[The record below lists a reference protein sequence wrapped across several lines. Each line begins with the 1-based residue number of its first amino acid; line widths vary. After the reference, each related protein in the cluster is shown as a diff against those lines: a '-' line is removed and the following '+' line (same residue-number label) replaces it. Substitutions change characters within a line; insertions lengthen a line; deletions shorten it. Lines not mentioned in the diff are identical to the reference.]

1 MSQSKAVPAV
11 EAVGV
16 AKNFGAVT
24 ALGGVDLTIP
34 AGTITALLGPNGAG
48 KTTLVRIIAT
58 LTKPDRGQVRVLGLD
73 VLQAPA
79 QVRARIGLTGQYV
92 GLDDALNGR
101 DNLLLIG
108 RLAGLDR
115 RAAQARALELA
126 ELLGVADA
134 LGRAVRTYSGGMRRR
149 LDLAASLM
157 TSPPLLVLDE
167 PTTGLD
173 PASRQQLWEAL
184 AGLRADGTTML
195 LTTQYLEEAD
205 RFADAVHV
213 LSHGQIIASGTAGQ
227 LKDKVAG
234 RMVQIRLER
243 PQDAVAAVGL
253 LAKGMSLP
261 AIKIQSEAGSG
272 QLSFATED
280 GAAGDGEETT
290 GDGVGDLLK
299 AAAVLRTAGIAI
311 ADLGLRRASLDEAF
325 LALTGSSTG
334 PPDERPAG
342 SVSAGSVPAGSGSAG
357 ATGKGSAHVR
367 AVQPSGPQS

>member
-1 MSQSKAVPAV
+1 MDQSKPVPAV

-16 AKNFGAVT
+16 TKNFGSVT
-24 ALGGVDLTIP
+24 ALGGVDLTVP

-58 LTKPDRGQVRVLGLD
+58 LTKPDRGQVRVLGID
-73 VLQAPA
+73 VVAAPA
-79 QVRARIGLTGQYV
+79 RVRARIGLTGQYV

-115 RAAQARALELA
+115 HAARTRAIELA

-134 LGRAVRTYSGGMRRR
+134 LDRAVRTYSGGMRRR

-184 AGLRADGTTML
+184 AGLRAAGTTML

-205 RFADAVHV
+205 RFADSVHV
-213 LSHGQIIASGTAGQ
+213 LSYGQIIASGTAGQ
-227 LKDKVAG
+227 LKDKVAD
-234 RMVQIRLER
+234 RVVQIRLDQ
-243 PQDAVAAVGL
+243 PQDAPAAVKALAASGL
-253 LAKGMSLP
+253 PLTEAQ
-261 AIKIQSEAGSG
+261 IRVEAGSG
-272 QLSFATED
+272 QLTFAAGSGSHDGD
-280 GAAGDGEETT
+280 GADA
-290 GDGVGDLLK
+290 LLK
-299 AAAVLRTAGIAI
+299 AAAALRSSGIAI
-311 ADLGLRRASLDEAF
+311 ADLSLRQPSLDDAF
-325 LALTGSSTG
+325 LALTGGRTEA
-334 PPDERPAG
+334 DAPAG
-342 SVSAGSVPAGSGSAG
+342 AQ
-357 ATGKGSAHVR
+357 T
-367 AVQPSGPQS
+367 

>member
-1 MSQSKAVPAV
+1 MSQSKTVPAV

-16 AKNFGAVT
+16 AKNFGSVI

-58 LTKPDRGQVRVLGLD
+58 LTKPDRGQVRVLGID
-73 VLQAPA
+73 VVQAPA
-79 QVRARIGLTGQYV
+79 QVRARVGLTGQYV

-101 DNLLLIG
+101 DNLMLIG
-108 RLAGLDR
+108 RLTGLDR
-115 RAAQARALELA
+115 RAAQTRAVELA

-134 LGRAVRTYSGGMRRR
+134 LDRAVRTYSGGMRRR

-157 TSPPLLVLDE
+157 TRPPLLVLDE

-213 LSHGQIIASGTAGQ
+213 LRHGKIIASGTSGQ
-227 LKDKVAG
+227 LKDKVAD
-234 RMVQIRLER
+234 RVVQIRLGR
-243 PQDAVAAVGL
+243 PADAAAAVGL
-253 LAKGMSLP
+253 LAIGLSLDEGQ
-261 AIKIQSEAGSG
+261 IKVEAGSG
-272 QLSFATED
+272 QLTFAAGADNTAAD
-280 GAAGDGEETT
+280 GADA
-290 GDGVGDLLK
+290 LLE
-299 AAAVLRTAGIAI
+299 AAATLRSAGIAI
-311 ADLGLRRASLDEAF
+311 ADLSLRQPSLDEAF
-325 LALTGSSTG
+325 LALTGGGAGTDEPDGAPPTG
-334 PPDERPAG
+334 VQATQ
-342 SVSAGSVPAGSGSAG
+342 AQAAG
-357 ATGKGSAHVR
+357 A
-367 AVQPSGPQS
+367 Q